1 MTALPPPRVTDPRDF
16 GRVAVL
22 MGGASAERD
31 ISLLTGTAVHA
42 ALLAR
47 GVDAVAIDAVGD
59 VVSTLATGGFD
70 RVWIALHGRGGEDGT
85 LQGLLEFLR
94 LPYTGSGV
102 LGSAIGMDKL
112 RTKRLL
118 HGAGLPTARYAVLR
132 DESDLAEAVEQLG
145 LPLMVKPAT
154 EGSSIGMSKVGR
166 AADLAAAWRL
176 AGGYG
181 SEVIAEEWIAG
192 PEYTV
197 AILGGHALP
206 LIRIEATGTFYDY
219 EAKYFSDATRYHCP
233 SGLAEADERAYR
245 EIALAAFD
253 AVGARGWGRVDL
265 MVHPVA
271 GPLILELNTV
281 PGMTSH
287 SLVPMAARA
296 AGIGFEE
303 LAWRILE
310 TSLPPPAAGVTP

>member
-1 MTALPPPRVTDPRDF
+1 MTLAPCRVTDPAAF

-22 MGGASAERD
+22 MGGESAERE
-31 ISLLTGTAVHA
+31 ISLLTGEAVHG
-42 ALLAR
+42 ALRAR

-59 VVSTLATGGFD
+59 VVTTLRSGGFA

-85 LQGLLEFLR
+85 LQGLLEFLG

-118 HGAGLPTARYAVLR
+118 HGAGLPTARYGVLR
-132 DESDLAEAVEQLG
+132 DESDLAETIDQLG

-154 EGSSIGMSKVGR
+154 EGSSIGMSKVER
-166 AADLAAAWRL
+166 AEDLAPAWQLAAR
-176 AGGYG
+176 YG
-181 SEVIAEEWIAG
+181 SEVFAEEWISGA
-192 PEYTV
+192 EYTV
-197 AILGGHALP
+197 GVLAGQALP
-206 LIRIEATGTFYDY
+206 AIRIQATGVFYDY
-219 EAKYFSDATRYHCP
+219 QAKYFSEETRYLVPCGLP
-233 SGLAEADERAYR
+233 PAEELALAEL
-245 EIALAAFD
+245 ALAAFG
-253 AVGARGWGRVDL
+253 AVGARGWGRVDV
-265 MVHPVA
+265 MMHPVA

-303 LAWRILE
+303 LVWRILE
-310 TSLPPPAAGVTP
+310 TSLPAGVAP

>member
-1 MTALPPPRVTDPRDF
+1 VSTPAARRVTDPAAF

-22 MGGASAERD
+22 MGGDSAERD
-31 ISLLTGTAVHA
+31 ISLLTGAAVHG
-42 ALLAR
+42 ALRAR

-59 VVSTLATGGFD
+59 VVTTLRTGGFQ

-85 LQGLLEFLR
+85 LQGLLEFLG

-118 HGAGLPTARYAVLR
+118 HGAGLPTARYGVLR
-132 DESDLAEAVEQLG
+132 DESDLAETVDQLG

-154 EGSSIGMSKVGR
+154 EGSSIGMSKVER
-166 AADLAAAWRL
+166 AEDLAAAWQL
-176 AGGYG
+176 AARYG
-181 SEVIAEEWIAG
+181 SEVFAEEWIAG
-192 PEYTV
+192 AEYTV
-197 AILGGHALP
+197 GVLSGQALP
-206 LIRIEATGTFYDY
+206 AIRIQATGVFYDY
-219 EAKYFSDATRYHCP
+219 QAKYFSDETRYLVPC
-233 SGLAEADERAYR
+233 GLPPAEERALADL
-245 EIALAAFD
+245 ALAAFN
-253 AVGARGWGRVDL
+253 AVGARGWGRVDV
-265 MVHPVA
+265 MMHPVV

-296 AGIGFEE
+296 AGIDFEE
-303 LAWRILE
+303 LVWRILE
-310 TSLPPPAAGVTP
+310 TSLPTGAAP